1 MQRIILACALALST
15 AVSSAQTTETRAIV
29 QLRQGGVDLAH
40 QRNIMGQGI
49 RIGIVDQGFDL
60 SHRDFTGRILATRN
74 FNSGTTV
81 TWGTHGT
88 AMASV
93 AAANAN
99 NTGTVGVAPMATL
112 LLAQAGSGGTNTV
125 MSESAVYRAIDW
137 LSANRAD
144 IINLS
149 LGATYDTK
157 FTQTTQRNTTTGIY
171 FAAAGYGA
179 NYGAA
184 STVIN
189 NYKLA
194 TDRGSI
200 IVASA
205 GNQGLGYSA
214 FPGMYATRTDAN
226 NRLVLGGRMIIVGA
240 VDANNVM
247 ASFSNRP
254 GHICQNSVGLTC
266 RDTYLTRD
274 FYVVAPGVNVVVSQA
289 NQLGL
294 GQNLATTMSGTSPA
308 AAYVSGGMAL
318 IKQTWPQLRAEQLV
332 ALVLTTTRDLGAPG
346 TDNVYGRGLVDFDRA
361 TQPQGRL
368 TVASKIIEQPG
379 AALSATGT
387 AMTHGVA
394 QIFRTSS
401 VLQRVQVLDSYQ
413 RNYTADLG
421 RAIVAH
427 NMVTYSPDSPWL
439 GIAGYQQ
446 LRVPVTDRI
455 DLRVL
460 AAHSGAGSELLY
472 QLGTTKLA
480 AQAGSVTEARGFLGN
495 SGSGG
500 LGLGSSMTN
509 WIQFGIEQAVTDQTS
524 AIAQFGLGLTQ
535 VTNDPMS
542 MIQVLGPVR
551 SRSWRLGVARD
562 HNLAYQDRV
571 TVSVASPVNIQSGQA
586 RVTAVTGYNYNDLEN
601 GTTEMTP
608 IVESQTVNLR
618 GAVPELNLVLSYQHM
633 LTKSGLIRY
642 NLIQRYRA
650 GSQPG
655 LNDTYMGVN
664 LTWMQ

>member
-1 MQRIILACALALST
+1 
-15 AVSSAQTTETRAIV
+15 
-29 QLRQGGVDLAH
+29 
-40 QRNIMGQGI
+40 
-49 RIGIVDQGFDL
+49 
-60 SHRDFTGRILATRN
+60 
-74 FNSGTTV
+74 
-81 TWGTHGT
+81 
-88 AMASV
+88 
-93 AAANAN
+93 
-99 NTGTVGVAPMATL
+99 
-112 LLAQAGSGGTNTV
+112 
-125 MSESAVYRAIDW
+125 
-137 LSANRAD
+137 
-144 IINLS
+144 
-149 LGATYDTK
+149 
-157 FTQTTQRNTTTGIY
+157 
-171 FAAAGYGA
+171 
-179 NYGAA
+179 
-184 STVIN
+184 VIN

-226 NRLVLGGRMIIVGA
+226 NQLVLGGRMIIVGA

-346 TDNVYGRGLVDFDRA
+346 TDNVYGRGLVDFNRA

-439 GIAGYQQ
+439 GISGYQQ

-562 HNLAYQDRV
+562 HNLVHQDRV

>member
-1 MQRIILACALALST
+1 MKKTVLACAIGLIFAT
-15 AVSSAQTTETRAIV
+15 CGAQTTETRALV
-29 QLRQGGVDLAH
+29 QLRQGGVDLV
-40 QRNIMGQGI
+40 QKRNILGQGI

-60 SHRDFTGRILATRN
+60 RHKDFLGRIAATKN

-81 TWGTHGT
+81 TWGVHGT

-93 AAANAN
+93 AAASAN
-99 NTGTVGVAPMATL
+99 GTGTVGVAPAATL
-112 LLAQAGSGGTNTV
+112 LLAQAGAGGTNMT
-125 MSESAVYRAIDW
+125 MSESAVYRAVDW

-149 LGATYDTK
+149 LGATYNTNFTK
-157 FTQTTQRNTTTGIY
+157 TVQRSTTTGIY
-171 FAAAGYGA
+171 FAAPSLGV
-179 NYGAA
+179 NNGAA
-184 STVIN
+184 TTVIN

-247 ASFSNRP
+247 ASFSNRA
-254 GHICQNSVGLTC
+254 GHICQNAAGLVC
-266 RDTYLTRD
+266 RDTYVTKD

-318 IKQTWPQLRAEQLV
+318 IKQAWPQLRPEQLV

-361 TQPQGRL
+361 TRPQGRL
-368 TVASKIIEQPG
+368 TVASKMILQPG
-379 AALSATGT
+379 AALTATGS
-387 AMTHGVA
+387 AMSAGMA
-394 QIFRTSS
+394 QTFQASS

-421 RAIVAH
+421 RAIVSY
-427 NMVTYSPDSPWL
+427 NPVTYSPDSPWL
-439 GIAGYQQ
+439 GISGYQQ
-446 LRVPVTDRI
+446 LRVPVTDLV

-460 AAHSGAGSELLY
+460 ASGSGAGTEVQYANGGSKY
-472 QLGTTKLA
+472 SVQLG
-480 AQAGSVTEARGFLGN
+480 SVAEARGFLGN
-495 SGSGG
+495 SGSGS
-500 LGLGSSMTN
+500 LGLGSSMTR
-509 WIQFGIEQAVTDQTS
+509 WLQIGAEQAITNQVA
-524 AIAQFGLGLTQ
+524 AIAQFGLAHTQ
-535 VTNDPMS
+535 VVNDPVS
-542 MIQVLGPVR
+542 VIEVLGPVR
-551 SRSWRLGVARD
+551 SRSWRLGIARD
-562 HNLAYQDRV
+562 HNFVHQDRLS
-571 TVSVASPVNIQSGQA
+571 VSLASPVNIRSGQA
-586 RVTAVTGYNYNDLEN
+586 RITAVTGYNYRDLED
-601 GTTEMTP
+601 GSVEMTP
-608 IVESQTVNLR
+608 IVESQQVNLR
-618 GAVPELNLVLSYQHM
+618 SSVSELNLVFGYQHT
-633 LTKSGLIRY
+633 LTRSGLVRY
-642 NLIQRYRA
+642 NVIQRYRA
-650 GSQPG
+650 GSQAG
-655 LNDTYMGVN
+655 LTDTYMGVN